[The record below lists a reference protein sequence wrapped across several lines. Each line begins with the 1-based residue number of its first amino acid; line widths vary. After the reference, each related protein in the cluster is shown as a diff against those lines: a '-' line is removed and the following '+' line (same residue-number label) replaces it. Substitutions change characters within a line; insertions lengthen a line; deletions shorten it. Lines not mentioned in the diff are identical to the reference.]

1 MSTTSLWES
10 GELPGLSGPKVAG
23 TALKLIRAH
32 MPAMLIAWVALTAL
46 AAAMS
51 WAMANLGLLTL
62 PATSARFIGFYVA
75 YAEVTAVVSGA
86 ILRSLLGRGPI
97 ALDLGFA
104 SYVALMILVTA
115 GATVLGKLAMG
126 TPPTAAGDTSA
137 AMAYLGRSLAVLI
150 GYFVFLYLA
159 VKLQLWV
166 TGLAV
171 SDPEVTP
178 GVSWQ
183 LTKRAWWGYVLG
195 VVFLAVIPYGA
206 ASVLTYMAR
215 GGAAPGEVTPP
226 PLLSA
231 PLTGLGMLLA
241 LSAGAA
247 LFHLRRGAEGDPA
260 GVFD

>member
-1 MSTTSLWES
+1 MTTTSLWES

-32 MPAMLIAWVALTAL
+32 LPAMLLAWVAMTAI
-46 AAAMS
+46 AAGMT

-62 PATSARFIGFYVA
+62 PATSARFIGVYVVDA
-75 YAEVTAVVSGA
+75 LVAGVVSGVT
-86 ILRSLLGRGPI
+86 LRVLLGRSPI
-97 ALDLGFA
+97 AFDGPFVTYLA
-104 SYVALMILVTA
+104 IMVLVTA
-115 GATVLGKLAMG
+115 GASVVGKLAMG
-126 TPPTAAGDTSA
+126 APPTATGDASA
-137 AMAYLGRSLAVLI
+137 AMAYLGRALAVLI
-150 GYFVFLYLA
+150 GYIVFLYVA

-171 SDPEVTP
+171 GDTEVTP

-195 VVFLAVIPYGA
+195 VVLLAILPFA
-206 ASVLTYMAR
+206 LTSVLTYMAR
-215 GGAAPGEVTPP
+215 GAAAPGVVTPP
-226 PLLSA
+226 PLISA
-231 PLTGLGMLLA
+231 PLTGLGTLLA
-241 LSAGAA
+241 VSVGAA